1 VHYWISIYSLVIWL
15 EIKILSYRDSQ
26 TLKTGDDAC
35 FFSEKPYNSFYMEQ
49 VLTRLYRHDRA
60 IKGLVYGSVAL
71 LLLGWLLNTPAG
83 LLGKADAIGYA
94 VCHRIDV
101 RSFHLGDRPLPLCA
115 RCSGMYLGAMLGLV
129 YQSVFSRRR
138 TGTPPL
144 RVIIPLGLMALA
156 FVVDGTNSFLHLIP
170 GAPGIYEPTNTLRLF
185 TGTGMGLVIA
195 AMLFPAFNQTVWKDW
210 DPKPA
215 FPTLMRLG
223 GLALLALALDGL
235 VLTGNSWVLYPLAL
249 LSAVGVLVLLTMV
262 YSMVLL
268 LVLRFENRFRAAY
281 QLALPLVGGFGIGLL
296 QIILLDLLRF
306 ALTHTWDGFHLG

>member
-1 VHYWISIYSLVIWL
+1 LRKPQSVVPERGAVPDSICNRY
-15 EIKILSYRDSQ
+15 
-26 TLKTGDDAC
+26 DAC
-35 FFSEKPYNSFYMEQ
+35 FFFEKPYNSFYMEQ
-49 VLTRLYRHDRA
+49 VLTRLHHHDRV

-83 LLGKADAIGYA
+83 VLGKADAIGYA
-94 VCHRIDV
+94 VCHRIDL

-138 TGTPPL
+138 TGTPPW

-156 FVVDGTNSFLHLIP
+156 FVIDGTNSFLHLIP
-170 GAPGIYEPTNTLRLF
+170 GAPGIYEPNNTLRLF

-195 AMLFPAFNQTVWKDW
+195 ALLFPAFNQTVWKDW

-215 FPTLMRLG
+215 FTNLLGLG
-223 GLALLALALDGL
+223 GLVLPALALDGL
-235 VLTGNSWVLYPLAL
+235 VLTGSSWVLYPLAL
-249 LSAVGVLVLLTMV
+249 ISASGVLVLLTMV

-268 LVLRFENRFRAAY
+268 LVLRFENRFQHFY
-281 QLALPLVGGFGIGLL
+281 QLSLPLVGGFGVGLL
-296 QIILLDLLRF
+296 QIILLDVVRF
-306 ALTHTWDGFHLG
+306 AFTHTWDGFHLG

>member
-1 VHYWISIYSLVIWL
+1 
-15 EIKILSYRDSQ
+15 
-26 TLKTGDDAC
+26 
-35 FFSEKPYNSFYMEQ
+35 MEQ

-83 LLGKADAIGYA
+83 VLGKADAIGYA

-138 TGTPPL
+138 TGTPPW
-144 RVIIPLGLMALA
+144 RVIIPLGIMALA
-156 FVVDGTNSFLHLIP
+156 FVIDGTNSFLHLIP
-170 GAPGIYEPTNTLRLF
+170 GAPGIYEPNNTLRLF
-185 TGTGMGLVIA
+185 TGNGMGLVIA
-195 AMLFPAFNQTVWKDW
+195 ALLFPAFNQTVWKDW

-215 FPTLMRLG
+215 FTNLLGLG
-223 GLALLALALDGL
+223 GLVVLALALDGL
-235 VLTGNSWVLYPLAL
+235 VLTGSSWVLYPLAL
-249 LSAVGVLVLLTMV
+249 ISAAGVLVLLTMV

-268 LVLRFENRFRAAY
+268 LVLRFENRFQHFY
-281 QLALPLVGGFGIGLL
+281 QLSLPLVGGFGVGLL
-296 QIILLDLLRF
+296 QIILLDVVRF
-306 ALTHTWDGFHLG
+306 AFTHTWDGFHLG

>member
-1 VHYWISIYSLVIWL
+1 
-15 EIKILSYRDSQ
+15 
-26 TLKTGDDAC
+26 
-35 FFSEKPYNSFYMEQ
+35 MEQ
-49 VLTRLYRHDRA
+49 VLTRLHRHDRA

-101 RSFHLGDRPLPLCA
+101 RSFHLGDRPLQLCA

-129 YQSVFSRRR
+129 YQSVISRRR
-138 TGTPPL
+138 SGTPPL
-144 RVIIPLGLMALA
+144 RVIVPLGLIALA

-195 AMLFPAFNQTVWKDW
+195 AMLFPAFNQTVWIDW

-215 FPTLMRLG
+215 FHNLARLG
-223 GLALLALALDGL
+223 GLVLLALALDGL

-268 LVLRFENRFRAAY
+268 LLLRFENRFYAAY

-296 QIILLDLLRF
+296 QIILLDVLRF

>member
-1 VHYWISIYSLVIWL
+1 VSP
-15 EIKILSYRDSQ
+15 EIKSLSYRVLQTLRTGFGWDSQ
-26 TLKTGDDAC
+26 GFLYDAC

-49 VLTRLYRHDRA
+49 VLTRLYHHDRA

-115 RCSGMYLGAMLGLV
+115 RCTGMYLGAMLGLL
-129 YQSVFSRRR
+129 YQSIFYRRR

-144 RVIIPLGLMALA
+144 RIIIMLGMMVLA
-156 FVVDGTNSFLHLIP
+156 FVVDGVNSFLHLIP
-170 GAPGIYEPTNTLRLF
+170 GAPGIYEPNNILRLF

-195 AMLFPAFNQTVWKDW
+195 TMLFPAFNQTVWKDW

-215 FPTLMRLG
+215 FNSLRGLG
-223 GLALLALALDGL
+223 GLVVLALALDGL
-235 VLTGNSWVLYPLAL
+235 VLTGSSWVLYPLAL
-249 LSAVGVLVLLTMV
+249 TSALGVLVLLAMV

-268 LVLRFENRFRAAY
+268 LLLRFENRFQFFY
-281 QLALPLVGGFGIGLL
+281 QLILPLAGGFGVGLL
-296 QIILLDLLRF
+296 QIVLLDVVRF
-306 ALTHTWDGFHLG
+306 AFTHTWDGFHLG

>member
-1 VHYWISIYSLVIWL
+1 
-15 EIKILSYRDSQ
+15 
-26 TLKTGDDAC
+26 
-35 FFSEKPYNSFYMEQ
+35 MEQ
-49 VLTRLYRHDRA
+49 VLTRLHRHDRVL
-60 IKGLVYGSVAL
+60 KGLVYGSVAL

-115 RCSGMYLGAMLGLV
+115 RCSGMYLGAVLGLI
-129 YQSVFSRRR
+129 YQSIFSRRR

-170 GAPGIYEPTNTLRLF
+170 GAPGIYEPNNTLRLF

-195 AMLFPAFNQTVWKDW
+195 AMLFPAFNQTVWKHW

-215 FPTLMRLG
+215 FANLR
-223 GLALLALALDGL
+223 GLAGLVILALALDGL
-235 VLTGNSWVLYPLAL
+235 VLTGISWVLYPLAL
-249 LSAVGVLVLLTMV
+249 ISALGVLILLTMV

-268 LVLRFENRFRAAY
+268 ILLHFDNRFQFFY
-281 QLALPLVGGFGIGLL
+281 QLTLPLVGGFGVGLL
-296 QIILLDLLRF
+296 QIVFLDAVRF